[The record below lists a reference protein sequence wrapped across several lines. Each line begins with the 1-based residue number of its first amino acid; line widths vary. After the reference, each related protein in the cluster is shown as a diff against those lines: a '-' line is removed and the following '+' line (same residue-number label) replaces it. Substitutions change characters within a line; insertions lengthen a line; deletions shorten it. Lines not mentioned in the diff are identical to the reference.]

1 MLNFIIRPRS
11 AQQKRRKGFDTRF
24 IAVVWFM
31 LASVAHAG
39 DLVVIVNPAS
49 EITQLSQDDLTR
61 IFLIK
66 TKTYPNEKPVV
77 PFIPREDD
85 PTRLQFEAAVLEKSP
100 MQVKA
105 YWTRLLFTGRG
116 NPPAN
121 LDSADQIKKKVAE
134 SPSAIGYIDST
145 AVDKTVRVVYTIKQ

>member
-11 AQQKRRKGFDTRF
+11 AQQKRRIGFDTRF

-116 NPPAN
+116 NPPPA
-121 LDSADQIKKKVAE
+121 LESDQEILEKVRKDPA
-134 SPSAIGYIDST
+134 AIGYVKASNADKS
-145 AVDKTVRVVYTIKQ
+145 VKTVFILKD